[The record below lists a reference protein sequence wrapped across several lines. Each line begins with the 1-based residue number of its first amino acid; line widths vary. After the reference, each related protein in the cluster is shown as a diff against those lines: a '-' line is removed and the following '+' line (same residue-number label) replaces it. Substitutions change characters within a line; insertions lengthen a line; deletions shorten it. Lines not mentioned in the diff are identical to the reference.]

1 MLLKFALKHKNYR
14 QMRAIICI
22 ILSAFSAGCAGQ
34 VKSQPEEVV
43 MFWNLENFFDWT
55 DDGTGESD
63 TEFSSMG
70 VRRWT
75 KKKFYVKCDAIAKT
89 ILWIGDKHGSLPDV
103 IGLAE
108 VENRKVLRLLLES
121 SLLRKCGYDIVHYDS
136 GDRRGIDVALL
147 YNKGVYSLV
156 ESFITTPEHEGKKL
170 DTRDILAVRLRKAGK
185 SQERIFIVNHHPSKY
200 GGSKASEGR
209 RRSVMIHLSE
219 LCDSLLKLPEKP
231 QITAMGDFNDNP
243 YGEQFSVM
251 DGIMVNKA
259 VELHEKG
266 EGTIRYEGKWDL
278 IDMFMVCSTLDD
290 STEMEIVRV
299 PFLMTR
305 EKKHPG
311 EKPLRTYSGPRY
323 IGGVSDHCPIIL
335 CFYGGNS

>member
-1 MLLKFALKHKNYR
+1 ME
-14 QMRAIICI
+14 
-22 ILSAFSAGCAGQ
+22 STGQ
-34 VKSQPEEVV
+34 ESRHHEEVV

-55 DDGTGESD
+55 DQGTGESD
-63 TEFSSMG
+63 TEFSSFG
-70 VRRWT
+70 ARRWT
-75 KKKFYVKCDAIAKT
+75 KKKFYTKCDAIAKT
-89 ILWIGDKHGSLPDV
+89 VLWIGDSYGRIPDV

-108 VENRKVLRLLLES
+108 VENRRALRLLLDS

-147 YNKGVYSLV
+147 YRKGEYGLL
-156 ESFITTPEHEGKKL
+156 ESFITTPEHDGEVL
-170 DTRDILAVRLRKAGK
+170 DTRDILAVKLRRLRDG
-185 SQERIFIVNHHPSKY
+185 QERIFIVNHHPSKY

-209 RRSVMIHLSE
+209 RRSVMIHLAE
-219 LCDSLLKLPEKP
+219 LCDSLLKSPEN
-231 QITAMGDFNDNP
+231 IRIVAMGDFNDSP
-243 YGEQFSVM
+243 SGEQFSVL
-251 DGIMVNKA
+251 DGIMINKA
-259 VELHEKG
+259 LHLHEQG

-278 IDMFMVCSTLDD
+278 IDMFMVTPNLDH
-290 STEMEIVRV
+290 SSIMEIARV

-335 CFYGGNS
+335 YFSDM